1 MSSYVAKRSIHSL
14 SDNQTTAPLASNSAH
29 ASQCVTHKSRLHRL
43 DIVLSFQSVGHIVE
57 PLKGDA
63 DEEEDALQP
72 WMCTPISVMCPRYST
87 AFGIGQ

>member
-1 MSSYVAKRSIHSL
+1 MLNPAC
-14 SDNQTTAPLASNSAH
+14 SAGYYNP
-29 ASQCVTHKSRLHRL
+29 
-43 DIVLSFQSVGHIVE
+43 FFFFSVGHIVE

>member
-1 MSSYVAKRSIHSL
+1 MPANVSRTNRAYIDSTSSYHSNREPRWSHGML
-14 SDNQTTAPLASNSAH
+14 NPACSAGYYNP
-29 ASQCVTHKSRLHRL
+29 
-43 DIVLSFQSVGHIVE
+43 FFFFSVGHIVE